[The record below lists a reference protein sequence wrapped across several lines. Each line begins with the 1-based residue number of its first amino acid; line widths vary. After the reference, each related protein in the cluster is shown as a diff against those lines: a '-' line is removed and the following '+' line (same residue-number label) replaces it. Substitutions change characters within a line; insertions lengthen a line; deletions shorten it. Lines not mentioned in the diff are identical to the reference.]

1 MGQVQRLFSL
11 IIPGAG
17 GRAGAWDMVG
27 AHGCHIGGSMR
38 LVGIGGSTMGGDG
51 DGSVVARGEG
61 GDGVA
66 RGGGGPL
73 SLHALSGGQTWGH
86 RVGLQIHW
94 LPEMSIISFWSSVPC
109 RKIL

>member
-1 MGQVQRLFSL
+1 
-11 IIPGAG
+11 
-17 GRAGAWDMVG
+17 
-27 AHGCHIGGSMR
+27 
-38 LVGIGGSTMGGDG
+38 MGGDG

-73 SLHALSGGQTWGH
+73 SLHTLSGGQTWGH

-94 LPEMSIISFWSSVPC
+94 LPEMLILSFGRKLTQDAVPTLIVSILYQI
-109 RKIL
+109 

>member
-1 MGQVQRLFSL
+1 
-11 IIPGAG
+11 
-17 GRAGAWDMVG
+17 
-27 AHGCHIGGSMR
+27 
-38 LVGIGGSTMGGDG
+38 MGGDG

-73 SLHALSGGQTWGH
+73 SLHTLSGGQTWGH

-94 LPEMSIISFWSSVPC
+94 LPEMLILSFG
-109 RKIL
+109 RKNKIELNCKSGTVLKSACHEEFKPVHYNAI

>member
-1 MGQVQRLFSL
+1 
-11 IIPGAG
+11 
-17 GRAGAWDMVG
+17 
-27 AHGCHIGGSMR
+27 MR
-38 LVGIGGSTMGGDG
+38 LVGIGGPSMGGDG

-73 SLHALSGGQTWGH
+73 PLHALSGGQTWGH

-94 LPEMSIISFWSSVPC
+94 LPEMSIISFWSSVPKVSIEFDLDC
-109 RKIL
+109 LNSLSNYRLMSKILEMSKAA